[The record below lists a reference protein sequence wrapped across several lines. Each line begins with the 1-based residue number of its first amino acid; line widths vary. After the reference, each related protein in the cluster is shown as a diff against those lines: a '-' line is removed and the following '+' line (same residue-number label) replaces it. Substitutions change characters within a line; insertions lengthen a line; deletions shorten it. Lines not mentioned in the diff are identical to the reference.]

1 MRDLLY
7 KNLTSDD
14 KRRKIIASSEISDKE
29 GVRSVINRHFIWL
42 VKEVK
47 DRDIETK
54 PASSIYVLKE
64 KNTKECKQKY
74 ICRIKGSI
82 YAIAGSKI
90 FLIMYM
96 HSLKIHLQDLTQF
109 SPK

>member
-42 VKEVK
+42 VKEIK
-47 DRDIETK
+47 DCEIETK
-54 PASSIYVLKE
+54 PASTIYVLKE

-82 YAIAGSKI
+82 YAIVGRKI
-90 FLIMYM
+90 FLIKYM

>member
-29 GVRSVINRHFIWL
+29 GVRSVISRHFIWL
-42 VKEVK
+42 LKEVK
-47 DRDIETK
+47 DCSVKNK

-74 ICRIKGSI
+74 FCRIKGSI
-82 YAIAGSKI
+82 YAVAGSKI

-109 SPK
+109 TTK